1 MGTVRRAA
9 KNLLSLSSA
18 QIISQVIY
26 FLIIVYLART
36 LGAANFGKIS
46 FAQAV
51 VLYFMLIGNLGLSVL
66 GVREVARDKGR
77 IDSYASSIVSLRLA
91 LALLSFILLLGF
103 TSLINKSAEIKHLI
117 IFYGFSLFSSALLIE
132 WLFQGI
138 EKMEFIGISRIL
150 NRVVF
155 AALVFLFIK
164 SSRQLLLIPYLWLG
178 GGLAAASFLFYIFG
192 KQFGRIRL
200 RFNLPS
206 WKSLVRRALPM
217 GAAFIMI
224 QVYYNFDILMLGFM
238 KGEEVVGWYNAAYKL
253 IFLVL
258 AFIPIFINVIFP
270 LMSKYYQESREKLET
285 LISSS
290 TRLLTTIALP
300 LGIGG
305 TLLARPIMGF
315 LYGEN
320 FSPGIIGF
328 QILIWSVVIIYMRCT
343 YEQSFLACDQEKRY
357 LFGVILGAATNIG
370 LNIVLIPYFSL
381 KGAAIATVI
390 SEFVFSA
397 YMFSYFRIVSRR
409 QMVKYP
415 LKPFI
420 AAALMGF
427 VVYYTAKFNLF
438 FSISMGIVSYLAF
451 ILLLKGITPKEIV
464 ELKQQIARKE

>member
-1 MGTVRRAA
+1 
-9 KNLLSLSSA
+9 
-18 QIISQVIY
+18 
-26 FLIIVYLART
+26 
-36 LGAANFGKIS
+36 
-46 FAQAV
+46 
-51 VLYFMLIGNLGLSVL
+51 
-66 GVREVARDKGR
+66 
-77 IDSYASSIVSLRLA
+77 
-91 LALLSFILLLGF
+91 
-103 TSLINKSAEIKHLI
+103 
-117 IFYGFSLFSSALLIE
+117 
-132 WLFQGI
+132 
-138 EKMEFIGISRIL
+138 
-150 NRVVF
+150 
-155 AALVFLFIK
+155 
-164 SSRQLLLIPYLWLG
+164 
-178 GGLAAASFLFYIFG
+178 
-192 KQFGRIRL
+192 
-200 RFNLPS
+200 
-206 WKSLVRRALPM
+206 M

-305 TLLARPIMGF
+305 TLLARPIIGF

-320 FSPGIIGF
+320 FGPGIIGF

-343 YEQSFLACDQEKRY
+343 YEQSFLACDQERRY
-357 LFGVILGAATNIG
+357 LFGVILGAITNIG
-370 LNIVLIPYFSL
+370 LNIALIPYFSL

-390 SEFVFSA
+390 SEFVFSG

-427 VVYYTAKFNLF
+427 VVYYAAKFNLF
-438 FSISMGIVSYLAF
+438 FSISMGIVSYLVF
-451 ILLLKGITPKEIV
+451 ILLLKGITLKEIV
-464 ELKQQIARKE
+464 ELKKQIARKE

>member
-1 MGTVRRAA
+1 MGTVRRAV
-9 KNLLSLSSA
+9 KNFLSLSLA
-18 QIISQVIY
+18 QIISQAIY
-26 FLIIVYLART
+26 FVIIVYLART
-36 LGAANFGKIS
+36 LGAGNFGKIS

-51 VLYFMLIGNLGLSVL
+51 VLYFMLIGDLGLSVL
-66 GVREVARDKGR
+66 GVREVARDRGQ
-77 IDSYASSIVSLRLA
+77 IESYASGIVSLRLA
-91 LALLSFILLLGF
+91 LALFSFILLLGF
-103 TSLINKSAEIKHLI
+103 TSLINKSAEIKYLI
-117 IFYGFSLFSSALLIE
+117 IFYGFSLFSSALLVE

-150 NRVVF
+150 NRLFF

-164 SSRQLLLIPYLWLG
+164 SSGQLLLIPYLWFG
-178 GGLAAASFLFYIFG
+178 GALAAAGFLFYIFSR
-192 KQFGRIRL
+192 QFGRIRL
-200 RFNLPS
+200 RFNLPL

-224 QVYYNFDILMLGFM
+224 QVYYNCDILMLGFM
-238 KGEEVVGWYNAAYKL
+238 KEEEVVGWYSAAYKL

-270 LMSKYYQESREKLET
+270 LMSKYYQESREKLRT

-290 TRLLTTIALP
+290 TRLLTTIAFP

-328 QILIWSVVIIYMRCT
+328 QILIWSVVIIYIRCT
-343 YEQSFLACDQEKRY
+343 YEQSFLACDQERRY

-370 LNIVLIPYFSL
+370 LNIVLIPHFSL
-381 KGAAIATVI
+381 KGAAIATLT
-390 SEFVFSA
+390 SELVFSL
-397 YMFSYFRIVSRR
+397 YMFSYFQIVRRIK
-409 QMVKYP
+409 MMKYL

-420 AAALMGF
+420 SATFMGF
-427 VVYYTAKFNLF
+427 VLYYFRNLSLF
-438 FSISMGIVSYLAF
+438 FSISMGIIIYIIA
-451 ILLLKGITPKEIV
+451 ILLLKGVTFR
-464 ELKQQIARKE
+464 ELIELRRQIMEKG

>member
-1 MGTVRRAA
+1 MGTVRRAV
-9 KNLLSLSSA
+9 KNFLSLSSA

-51 VLYFMLIGNLGLSVL
+51 VLYFMLIGDLGLSVL
-66 GVREVARDKGR
+66 GVREVARDKGK

-91 LALLSFILLLGF
+91 LAVFSFILLLGF
-103 TSLINKSAEIKHLI
+103 TSLINKSTEIKHLI

-150 NRVVF
+150 NRLIF
-155 AALVFLFIK
+155 AALVLLFIR
-164 SSRQLLLIPYLWLG
+164 SSRQLLIIPYLWFG
-178 GGLAAASFLFYIFG
+178 GALVAAVFLFYIFG
-192 KQFGRIRL
+192 RQFGRIRL
-200 RFNLPS
+200 RFNLS
-206 WKSLVRRALPM
+206 LWKSLVRRALPM

-224 QVYYNFDILMLGFM
+224 QIYYNFDILMLGFM

-270 LMSKYYQESREKLET
+270 LMSKYYQESGEKLAT

-357 LFGVILGAATNIG
+357 LFGVILGALTNIG

-381 KGAAIATVI
+381 TGAAIATVI
-390 SEFVFSA
+390 SELVFSG

-427 VVYYTAKFNLF
+427 VVYYAAKFNLF

-451 ILLLKGITPKEIV
+451 ILLLKGITPKEII